1 MAADPKAP
9 NGSGERAARGL
20 TTVLE
25 IPWEALT
32 ITAPPPDMISQRN
45 VEAVTGI
52 PARVYLEAIRSP
64 GFPLPVARL
73 GKLRLVER
81 AAFLEYLRGLA
92 AGSAGSGATAA
103 PPPAPPPPIPARPP
117 VKAAPRA
124 PSKPDGVDAV
134 LGELGCRRV
143 ASSALGTRE
152 RRRRTW

>member
-25 IPWEALT
+25 IPWDALT

-64 GFPLPVARL
+64 AFPLPVARL

-92 AGSAGSGATAA
+92 AGSVGSGATAA
-103 PPPAPPPPIPARPP
+103 QPPPPRPPTPARPP

-124 PSKPDGVDAV
+124 PGKPDGADAV

-143 ASSALGTRE
+143 ATSSRRE
-152 RRRRTW
+152 HRRRGVVG

>member
-9 NGSGERAARGL
+9 NGSGERATRGL

-45 VEAVTGI
+45 VEAMTGI

-103 PPPAPPPPIPARPP
+103 PPPPIPARPP

-124 PSKPDGVDAV
+124 ASKQDGVDAV

-143 ASSALGTRE
+143 APSALGTRE